1 MWIHDT
7 QSERRIGIRNT
18 GQLKGCMEDFSLA
31 DTLLGLRTGQKTGI
45 LKVELGEV
53 VRKVYVRAG
62 DMIFSTTNYESE
74 HLGAMLVR
82 DGIITHD
89 QYQGVLKEMETTNQ
103 RMGRVLVDQGHM
115 TPKKIWKIVRKQIE
129 EIILNLFG
137 LEEGLF
143 FFDEMPVL
151 PTEELITLKLS
162 SANLIYNGLK
172 RINNLRRI
180 KSALPPLNSVLYFSA
195 DPLNLFQS
203 LRMDRTG
210 QKVVSCLDGK
220 STILDIFSMTSIER
234 DEVFKTIYAL
244 LNTRIIEVLRGEKPT
259 AGLSKDEIEDI
270 LARETDPRIMEK
282 IEKIYQN
289 HERLGY
295 YGVLGLTSKASPSE
309 IKKAYYQTAKK
320 FHPDIHFFLGDDS
333 LKAKL
338 SHIFSYV
345 HKAYSTLSDM
355 QTRKQ
360 YDRSLTIRPAKLASK
375 QDKARDRFE
384 YGRALY
390 RKKQF
395 EEAELILRQAL
406 YIDSFKSEYHY
417 YYGLALVEQVKFGD
431 AKKALEE
438 AIRLDPINPDYIA
451 ALGNLF
457 LKMGSP
463 TRAKTLFHK
472 ALKISEDNETAFEG
486 LEKIKQS

>member
-1 MWIHDT
+1 
-7 QSERRIGIRNT
+7 
-18 GQLKGCMEDFSLA
+18 
-31 DTLLGLRTGQKTGI
+31 
-45 LKVELGEV
+45 
-53 VRKVYVRAG
+53 
-62 DMIFSTTNYESE
+62 MIFSTTNYESE

-162 SANLIYNGLK
+162 SA
-172 RINNLRRI
+172 
-180 KSALPPLNSVLYFSA
+180 SVLYFSA

-345 HKAYSTLSDM
+345 HKAYATLSDM
-355 QTRKQ
+355 QKRTQ
-360 YDRSLTIRPAKLASK
+360 YDRSITIKPAKLASK